1 MMAPVAD
8 PTARTLQLLDL
19 LQSAHQRTV
28 AELADR
34 LGVDERT
41 VRRDVRRLAAA
52 GVDVE
57 SVRGRYGGYRLA
69 SGARVLPVTFTGEE
83 AVAVVLG
90 LARGGAAPA
99 GQDVAAQTA
108 LSKVR
113 RAMRREDAAR
123 GDAALGVI
131 ARGRPDVGPRP
142 DPGVMLTLADAV
154 ASSRVV
160 ELRHHRDERP
170 SSRRVV
176 HPYGL
181 VARERRWYLVASD
194 TGTGEDR
201 AFRVDRIRSARSLA
215 ETFLEPGPR
224 DPASWL
230 TEHFATADY
239 AWTVVLH
246 VRATEDHIRAHLPA
260 SVARLERQDA
270 GTGTAGPPWHRA
282 EIRAESLDWIPA
294 VVAAL
299 GCEVRIERP
308 DELRDRVRAVAAR
321 LLAAAA
327 DGTPGPLTDN

>member
-19 LQSAHQRTV
+19 LQSAQQRTV

-52 GVDVE
+52 GVEVE

-69 SGARVLPVTFTGEE
+69 SSARVLPVTFTGEE

-90 LARGGAAPA
+90 LARGGSAPA

-108 LSKVR
+108 LAKVR
-113 RAMRREDAAR
+113 RAMRRADAAR
-123 GDAALGVI
+123 ADAALGVI
-131 ARGRPDVGPRP
+131 ARGGSEAGPRP
-142 DPGVMLTLADAV
+142 DPAVMLTLADAV

-160 ELRHHRDERP
+160 ELRHHGDGRP
-170 SSRRVV
+170 STRRVV
-176 HPYGL
+176 HPYGV

-194 TGTGEDR
+194 TGSGEDR

-215 ETFLEPGPR
+215 ETFSEPGPR

-230 TEHFATADY
+230 TEHFASADY
-239 AWTVVLH
+239 TWTVVLH
-246 VRATEDHIRAHLPA
+246 VRATEDHIRAHLPP
-260 SVARLERQDA
+260 SVARLEPQ
-270 GTGTAGPPWHRA
+270 GPGWGTAGPPWHRA
-282 EIRAESLDWIPA
+282 EIRAQSLDWIPA

-299 GCEVRIERP
+299 GCEVRVEGP
-308 DELRDRVRAVAAR
+308 EELRERLRAVAAR
-321 LLAAAA
+321 LLDAAA
-327 DGTPGPLTDN
+327 GGPPGR